1 MEATAIQNSIIEST
15 GNTVVIASPGSGK
28 TFVISEKIKKLLG
41 DDAMLNYQGVIA
53 ISYTRK
59 ASSNLKQRSLVDGVW
74 SKNSFFGTIDSFCL
88 TQIVLPFGNFVM
100 GHPAKKDV
108 VSVAYS
114 ELTNDQKEDFRWLT
128 EGHPPY
134 DDIKAPTWELFY
146 KLYVGGQ
153 VMIESLE
160 LLALHI
166 LKQCQA
172 CRKYIKARY
181 KYIFIDEYQDA
192 DEYTNGVFREL
203 INLGI
208 SGNVVGD
215 SNQSIF
221 GFAHKSSKY
230 LISLEQDPNFT
241 AFRLS
246 NNFRCSAPII
256 NYSNRLIDKNC
267 ALLETEDDGME
278 LITVTGTE
286 KGVAACIDGCLK
298 EDCEKY
304 NVTDMSQ
311 VAILVKNKRTQELID
326 QNLDA
331 PHRVIESTDLDADL
345 NPRSRLYG
353 MLLQFYL
360 DATMRFLSITDEF
373 VDYEMLTET
382 ERISLKELKEKIMA
396 VAMVEKEDKLPGLFK
411 QVGDILLPNIDEG
424 LATIHL
430 EKVLADKSLLDTYRP
445 ITGDEVLIMTLHK
458 AKGLEF
464 DIVYHLNLN
473 QWELPFKKVENRDF
487 DNPLYPN
494 WNQDIDL
501 HYVGI
506 TRAKK
511 ACFMI
516 TSTQRHNSIGAIKSS
531 QPSEFL
537 SLNGLDKLRKDYT
550 YNS

>member
-1 MEATAIQNSIIEST
+1 MEATAIQNSIIESK
-15 GNTVVIASPGSGK
+15 GNTVVMASPGSGK
-28 TFVISEKIKKLLG
+28 TFVISEKIKRLLG

-59 ASSNLKQRSLVDGVW
+59 ASVNLKQKSLVDGVR

-88 TQIVLPFGNFVM
+88 TQIVLPFGCFVM
-100 GHPAKKDV
+100 GHPDKDV
-108 VSVAYS
+108 VSIAYS
-114 ELTNDQKEDFRWLT
+114 ELADDQKEVFRWLT
-128 EGHPPY
+128 LGHPPY
-134 DDIKAPTWELFY
+134 VDIKAQSWDLFY
-146 KLYVGGQ
+146 KLFVSGM

-166 LKQCQA
+166 LKQCPA

-192 DEYTNGVFREL
+192 DEYTNGVFLEL
-203 INLGI
+203 LSLGLV
-208 SGNVVGD
+208 GNVVGD

-230 LISLEQDPNFT
+230 LVSLEQDPDFT

-256 NYSNRLIDKNC
+256 NYSNRLMDKNC
-267 ALLETEDDGME
+267 SLLETEEDGME
-278 LITVTGTE
+278 LITVAGAE
-286 KGVAACIDGCLK
+286 ENVAAYIDRYIK

-311 VAILVKNKRTQELID
+311 VAILVKNKRTQEMID
-326 QNLDA
+326 QNLDV

-353 MLLQFYL
+353 MLLQYYL
-360 DATMRFLSITDEF
+360 DATMRFMAITDEF
-373 VDYEMLTET
+373 VDYETLTET
-382 ERISLKELKEKIMA
+382 ERKRLKGLKEEIRS
-396 VAMVEKEDKLPGLFK
+396 VSMVDKEDKLPGLFK
-411 QVGDILLPNIDEG
+411 QVASILLPNIEEG
-424 LATIHL
+424 NASSHL
-430 EKVLADKSLLDTYRP
+430 EKVLANNGLLDTYRP
-445 ITGDEVLIMTLHK
+445 ITGEEVLIMTLHK
-458 AKGLEF
+458 SKGLEF
-464 DIVYHLNLN
+464 DMVYHLNLN
-473 QWELPFKKVENRDF
+473 QWELPFMKVENGDF

-494 WNQDIDL
+494 WDQELDL

-516 TSTQRHNSIGAIKSS
+516 TSTQRHNANGSVKKA

-537 SLNGLDKLRKDYT
+537 YLNGVEELRKDFSYGF
-550 YNS
+550 